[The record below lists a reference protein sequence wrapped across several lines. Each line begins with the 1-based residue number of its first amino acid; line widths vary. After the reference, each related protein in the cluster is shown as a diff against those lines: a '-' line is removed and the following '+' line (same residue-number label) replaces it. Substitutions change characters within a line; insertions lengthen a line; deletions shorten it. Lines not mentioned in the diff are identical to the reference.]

1 MSAVGTDSTT
11 ISTTSHPTRGLVLRT
26 QRRTDVGRAVE
37 DAPRVDERL
46 DAGDDEE
53 DLEQEASFAVVP
65 VDDDD
70 DENLKGHAEQH
81 RREQRGGEADVSV
94 AVVDR
99 DAEDVGAHVG
109 EANDGR
115 HAELDLVKALRVEE
129 GAEASEQSE
138 EDGASCRR
146 HLRQ

>member
-1 MSAVGTDSTT
+1 MHLDE
-11 ISTTSHPTRGLVLRT
+11 RGRHGLDHDLDHLASSSLVLRT
-26 QRRTDVGRAVE
+26 RRRTDVGRAVE

-53 DLEQEASFAVVP
+53 DLEHEPSFAVVP

-70 DENLKGHAEQH
+70 DENLDEHAEQH
-81 RREQRGGEADVSV
+81 RREQRGGEAGVSV

-109 EANDGR
+109 EADDGS
-115 HAELDLVKALRVEE
+115 HAELDVV
-129 GAEASEQSE
+129 
-138 EDGASCRR
+138 
-146 HLRQ
+146 